1 MCCWSQLVP
10 APPLTD
16 VHAASQGQGG
26 LAQGHTQR
34 ERLQEGEAA
43 ERSRPNASAALR
55 PGVPL
60 LLGLG
65 KVSGSN

>member
-34 ERLQEGEAA
+34 ERLKNVAVLTPAQHSVLEF
-43 ERSRPNASAALR
+43 LFCW
-55 PGVPL
+55 V
-60 LLGLG
+60 
-65 KVSGSN
+65 